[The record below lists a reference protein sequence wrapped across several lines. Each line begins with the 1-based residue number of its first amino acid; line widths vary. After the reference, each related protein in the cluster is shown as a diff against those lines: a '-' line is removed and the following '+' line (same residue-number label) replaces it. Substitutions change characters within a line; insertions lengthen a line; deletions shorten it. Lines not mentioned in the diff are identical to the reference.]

1 MCSRRQMTNV
11 SIIPERKYE
20 SAVRIHCVLCV
31 VWNPKIE
38 GNNSAQNQYTPR
50 NPVSPYEVIFP
61 STMYCFPPE
70 GQRTTWH
77 MWNGM
82 KVQVK
87 QDEGVCGPGNNMFS
101 NETAYAKDGE
111 LYLTYAN
118 QQASEVRVT
127 LPNRQVFGYG
137 TYKFSVKSIQVLNE
151 AGSVLDDKLPKD
163 LTLGIFTWDDT
174 DNYAVHENFN
184 HEVDIE
190 ISRWDCEDN
199 ADVQFLVQPAGF
211 PQMYRFFSGKKGA
224 TYEQNGHEFEFT
236 WLPNHIDWATTAG
249 GGQTFSL
256 TTEEALYK
264 KVPDFIQCMPSGY
277 TEIRL
282 NLWNVNGAE
291 IPAGLSAT
299 DRVEVVLPQ
308 R

>member
-1 MCSRRQMTNV
+1 
-11 SIIPERKYE
+11 
-20 SAVRIHCVLCV
+20 
-31 VWNPKIE
+31 
-38 GNNSAQNQYTPR
+38 
-50 NPVSPYEVIFP
+50 
-61 STMYCFPPE
+61 
-70 GQRTTWH
+70 

-87 QDEGVCGPGNNMFS
+87 QDAGVCGPGNNMFS
-101 NETAYAKDGE
+101 NTTAYAKDGE

-151 AGSVLDDKLPKD
+151 AGTVLDNKLPKD

-224 TYEQNGHEFEFT
+224 TYDQNGHEFEFT
-236 WLPNHIDWATTAG
+236 WLPNRIDWATTAG

-299 DRVEVVLPQ
+299 DHVEVVIDKFSYVASEVAYAADGDFCSKSCQCGPASDCLNGRCTSLFSVATGQ
-308 R
+308 